1 MKAIRKDEVVDDINS
16 FFVDQWDWEKVIS
29 KEDRTIDYL
38 KETVRSIYKSIR
50 QTSVLIKSKYKYISI
65 DLPKSIYFILYIP
78 FIL

>member
-38 KETVRSIYKSIR
+38 KETVRSIYKAIR